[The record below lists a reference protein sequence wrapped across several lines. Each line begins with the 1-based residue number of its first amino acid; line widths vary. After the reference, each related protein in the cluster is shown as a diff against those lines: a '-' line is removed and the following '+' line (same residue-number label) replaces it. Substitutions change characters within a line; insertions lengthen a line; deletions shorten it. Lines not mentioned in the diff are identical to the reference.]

1 MPLKKWGNARLIPLR
16 FTVIQIVR
24 HMRELSD
31 IHERKLQQSV
41 IPLEKK
47 TATSLSQIF
56 FMMQRYEIAM
66 E

>member
-16 FTVIQIVR
+16 FTIVQIVR

-47 TATSLSQIF
+47 NSNLFVTDF
-56 FMMQRYEIAM
+56 FHAKV
-66 E
+66 